1 MAQDRVKQLLQQGIA
16 AAKAGQKDQARQI
29 LQQAVKIDPR
39 NETIWLWLSSV
50 AKDDKERIFCLKQI
64 LSINPQSELAIKG
77 LQALGVAPEQQAA
90 QPPAVP
96 VIPPEKLNKIQAS
109 VDEFLRTYNPEPST
123 ILEIEWVQ
131 KNKRRYGESTAR
143 TVRRSAYVIA
153 AGVAAL
159 LVVAIVAI
167 ALTIDLTREKE
178 ADVRASATPSHTPTN
193 TATATPGIPN
203 TPTPDSVDPETPVPV
218 PQDLPVGNIYGGTPT
233 AVYPEFNNS
242 INFQMQT
249 AVAYYSVGDYENLS
263 TMSAFERTAQPSAC
277 FPETY
282 YYEAISLAEQG
293 GRFNLQQ
300 ARALLDDALDRER
313 VPNFATCEDSP
324 LLYTGLCVV
333 DYYQAI
339 ADPAAPNAS
348 LLDDGAQQC
357 SQALEADSRLEKA
370 YDTLAR
376 IYLVQ
381 ASQLGLTQSYN
392 RAISVLTQGLE
403 IYPASVN
410 LLLTRA
416 EVELSRGNAEEAL
429 VYLARAQTV
438 DPASEKVLRLRAEAY
453 LSLASLASGQERLLR
468 YGRAAIAAE
477 EYLLFYA
484 GDPDGYI
491 LLAEA
496 RLQEGNVDRAI
507 FTINRVIENADDLPE
522 TEQPAIIEAYAL
534 RARIY
539 QQRLNWPAAF
549 DDLDTLIS
557 FEPDNLTWVE
567 LHAQAARELRRYP
580 VLLSD
585 LDTLLAENPTRSD
598 LILQKAQILSQ
609 TCQYTSSDIECDFPS
624 VLNDLLTP
632 DFVATLTPDQ
642 QAQARIYRAEAE
654 FAQLLENTT
663 ISASNRR
670 TALQALRQTVQSALA
685 TREAAEDYYL
695 LARVLNE
702 LEEPEQALEA
712 YSWIVYWNQF
722 YEYPFGRDA
731 ERAALNL
738 RNQLE
743 DEASS

>member
-64 LSINPQSELAIKG
+64 LALNPQSELAIKG

-96 VIPPEKLNKIQAS
+96 VLPAEKLNKIQAS

-131 KNKRRYGESTAR
+131 KNKRRYGESAAR

-159 LVVAIVAI
+159 LVIAIVAI
-167 ALTIDLTREKE
+167 ALTIDLTGEKQ
-178 ADVRASATPSHTPTN
+178 ANVRASVTPSHTPTN
-193 TATATPGIPN
+193 TPTATPGIPN
-203 TPTPDSVDPETPVPV
+203 TPTPDSISPETPVPV

-233 AVYPEFNNS
+233 AIYPPFNNS

-249 AVAYYSVGDYENLS
+249 AVAYYSIGNYDGLS
-263 TMSAFERTAQPSAC
+263 TISANERTAQPSAC

-282 YYEAISLAEQG
+282 YYEAIALAEQG

-300 ARALLDDALDRER
+300 ANDLLETALRRER
-313 VPNFATCEDSP
+313 VPNFSTCEDSP
-324 LLYTGLCVV
+324 LLSVGLCVV
-333 DYYQAI
+333 DYYQAL
-339 ADPAAPNAS
+339 ADPSSPDAG
-348 LLDDGAQQC
+348 LLEDGAQQC
-357 SQALEADSRLEKA
+357 SQAIETDNRIEKA
-370 YDTLAR
+370 YDTLAQ

-381 ASQLGLTQSYN
+381 ASQMGLTQSYN
-392 RAISVLTQGLE
+392 RAISVLNQGLE

-410 LLLTRA
+410 LLLTRS
-416 EVELSRGNAEEAL
+416 EVELSRGNPEEAL
-429 VYLARAQTV
+429 IYLARAQTV
-438 DPASEKVLRLRAEAY
+438 DPASEKVLRLRAQAY
-453 LSLASLASGQERLLR
+453 LNLASLASGQERIIR

-477 EYLLFYA
+477 EYLLYYS
-484 GDPDGYI
+484 GDPNGYI

-507 FTINRVIENADDLPE
+507 FTLNRVIDNADTLPE
-522 TEQPAIIEAYAL
+522 TAQPAIIEAYSL
-534 RARIY
+534 RVRIY
-539 QQRLNWPAAF
+539 QQRLNWPDAIK
-549 DDLDTLIS
+549 DLDTLIS
-557 FEPDNLTWVE
+557 LEPDNLTWVE

-585 LDTLLAENPTRSD
+585 LDTLLTDNPTRGD
-598 LILQKAQILSQ
+598 LILEKAQILSQ
-609 TCQYTSSDIECDFPS
+609 TCQYEQADIQCDYQA

-632 DFVATLTPDQ
+632 DFVSALTPDQ
-642 QAQARIYRAEAE
+642 RANASVYQAEAN

-670 TALQALRQTVQSALA
+670 TALQAIRQTVQNALA
-685 TREAAEDYYL
+685 VRESAEDYYL
-695 LARVLNE
+695 LARVLTE

-722 YEYPFGRDA
+722 YEYPFGNDA
-731 ERAALNL
+731 ERAAVTL

-743 DEASS
+743 DTATS

>member
-64 LSINPQSELAIKG
+64 LTINPQSELAMKG
-77 LQALGVAPEQQAA
+77 LQALGIAPEQHAT

-96 VIPPEKLNKIQAS
+96 IIPPEKLNKIQAS
-109 VDEFLRTYNPEPST
+109 VDDFLRTYNPEPST

-153 AGVAAL
+153 AGVISL
-159 LVVAIVAI
+159 LLIAIVAI
-167 ALTIDLTREKE
+167 VLTIDLTREKE
-178 ADVRASATPSHTPTN
+178 AQVRASATPSHTPTN

-233 AVYPEFNNS
+233 AIYPEFNNS

-249 AVAYYSVGDYENLS
+249 AVAYYSVGDYDNLS

-282 YYEAISLAEQG
+282 YYEAIALAEQG

-300 ARALLDDALDRER
+300 ARELLEDAFDRER
-313 VPNFATCEDSP
+313 VANFATCEDSP

-333 DYYQAI
+333 DYYQGI
-339 ADPAAPNAS
+339 ADPDALNAS
-348 LLDDGAQQC
+348 LLEDGTRQC
-357 SQALEADSRLEKA
+357 SQAIEGDERIEKA

-416 EVELSRGNAEEAL
+416 EVELSRGNPEEAL
-429 VYLARAQTV
+429 VHLARAQTV
-438 DPASEKVLRLRAEAY
+438 DPASPAVLQLRAQAY
-453 LSLASLASGQERLLR
+453 LNLASLASGQERLLR

-477 EYLLFYA
+477 EYLLFYP

-507 FTINRVIENADDLPE
+507 FTVNRVIDNADTLPE
-522 TEQPAIIEAYAL
+522 TEQPAIIEAYAV

-549 DDLDTLIS
+549 EDLEALIAL
-557 FEPDNLTWVE
+557 EPDNLTWVE
-567 LHAQAARELRRYP
+567 LHYQAARELRRYP
-580 VLLSD
+580 IALND
-585 LDTLLAENPTRSD
+585 LDTLLSENSTRSD

-609 TCQYTSSDIECDFPS
+609 TCQYEAGDIQCDFQA
-624 VLNDLLTP
+624 VLNELLTP
-632 DFVATLTPDQ
+632 DFVATLTADQ
-642 QAQARIYRAEAE
+642 QASARVYRAEAE

-663 ISASNRR
+663 ISASNRT
-670 TALQALRQTVQSALA
+670 TALQAIRQTVQSALA
-685 TREAAEDYYL
+685 VRESAEDYYL

-702 LEEPEQALEA
+702 LEQPQQALEA

-722 YEYPFGRDA
+722 YEYPFGTDA
-731 ERAALNL
+731 ERAAVNL

-743 DEASS
+743 DAAAS

>member
-96 VIPPEKLNKIQAS
+96 VIPSEKLNKIQAS

-159 LVVAIVAI
+159 LIVAIVAI

-218 PQDLPVGNIYGGTPT
+218 PQDLPIGNIYGGTPT

-324 LLYTGLCVV
+324 
-333 DYYQAI
+333 
-339 ADPAAPNAS
+339 
-348 LLDDGAQQC
+348 
-357 SQALEADSRLEKA
+357 
-370 YDTLAR
+370 
-376 IYLVQ
+376 
-381 ASQLGLTQSYN
+381 
-392 RAISVLTQGLE
+392 
-403 IYPASVN
+403 
-410 LLLTRA
+410 
-416 EVELSRGNAEEAL
+416 
-429 VYLARAQTV
+429 
-438 DPASEKVLRLRAEAY
+438 
-453 LSLASLASGQERLLR
+453 
-468 YGRAAIAAE
+468 
-477 EYLLFYA
+477 
-484 GDPDGYI
+484 
-491 LLAEA
+491 
-496 RLQEGNVDRAI
+496 
-507 FTINRVIENADDLPE
+507 
-522 TEQPAIIEAYAL
+522 
-534 RARIY
+534 
-539 QQRLNWPAAF
+539 
-549 DDLDTLIS
+549 
-557 FEPDNLTWVE
+557 
-567 LHAQAARELRRYP
+567 
-580 VLLSD
+580 
-585 LDTLLAENPTRSD
+585 
-598 LILQKAQILSQ
+598 
-609 TCQYTSSDIECDFPS
+609 
-624 VLNDLLTP
+624 
-632 DFVATLTPDQ
+632 
-642 QAQARIYRAEAE
+642 
-654 FAQLLENTT
+654 
-663 ISASNRR
+663 
-670 TALQALRQTVQSALA
+670 
-685 TREAAEDYYL
+685 
-695 LARVLNE
+695 
-702 LEEPEQALEA
+702 
-712 YSWIVYWNQF
+712 
-722 YEYPFGRDA
+722 
-731 ERAALNL
+731 
-738 RNQLE
+738 
-743 DEASS
+743 